1 MSDAGEMKHE
11 VSEVMREADV
21 GDFKIPPGKDI
32 LRNPE
37 QYKPRR
43 KQMKFTPKQERF
55 IQLYVYH
62 DLTNTE
68 CAHRAGYSFP
78 AIAATKMLN
87 DPRYTHIQGKIQE
100 MKDLE
105 QRKYEITFE
114 KVARDL
120 QKIRDAAMED
130 GVYGAAVQAELGRA
144 KLAGLMID
152 KKEIKTGKIDQMD
165 RSEVE
170 ARLMALI
177 EKNELAP
184 KVIDPSEVEVIDQE
198 HEVEVED
205 IEEEDLEAEVEDVE
219 DDVVSDD
226 DLDEEADEDDDSFW
240 EDDDEDFPDDL
251 EDEAEGEG

>member
-1 MSDAGEMKHE
+1 
-11 VSEVMREADV
+11 
-21 GDFKIPPGKDI
+21 
-32 LRNPE
+32 
-37 QYKPRR
+37 
-43 KQMKFTPKQERF
+43 
-55 IQLYVYH
+55 
-62 DLTNTE
+62 
-68 CAHRAGYSFP
+68 
-78 AIAATKMLN
+78 MLN

-184 KVIDPSEVEVIDQE
+184 KVINPSEVEVIDQE

-205 IEEEDLEAEVEDVE
+205 LEEEDLEAEVEDVE

-226 DLDEEADEDDDSFW
+226 DLDEDEVEDEDDSFW
-240 EDDDEDFPDDL
+240 EDDDDESEEIDDG
-251 EDEAEGEG
+251 A